1 MTKKILQLLEELSD
15 VVSLELRKEHEV
27 NNLGEYVGDLGLGG
41 DKTKRGDAIAEQ
53 VLKKVLPQKLE
64 KYQIGH
70 AILVSEETG
79 KWECSTKNVQDVDSS
94 QDIFLIVDPID
105 GSNNLRPHYTPKPQV
120 AFSVA
125 CGLVHD
131 LNEDGGLR
139 SVRVALIKNI
149 FSDDTY
155 TAILGEGS
163 FLNGVPLKSSG
174 LFDLN
179 AAILGTSLDHG
190 DPKLTHMLENGLS
203 DLLGKTQCQRRIG
216 STILDLC
223 QVATGDYDAYVSTS
237 GGIKVHDFAAVQ
249 LIMREAGC
257 HIVLR
262 ENSNNKWQ
270 IVDLASEKIIRKYI
284 DFSDKSTNFL
294 QFQLLVAGNKEL
306 LNSLKN
312 IIRW

>member
-15 VVSLELRKEHEV
+15 VVTLELRKEHEV

-41 DKTKRGDAIAEQ
+41 DKTKRGDAIAEE

-131 LNEDGGLR
+131 LNEDGGLG
-139 SVRVALIKNI
+139 SVRAALIKNT

-163 FLNGVPLKSSG
+163 FLNGVALKSSA
-174 LFDLN
+174 LSDLSTT
-179 AAILGTSLDHG
+179 ILGTSLDHV
-190 DPKLTHMLENGLS
+190 DPKLTRMLENGLS
-203 DLLGKTQCQRRIG
+203 DLLGTTQCQRRIG

-237 GGIKVHDFAAVQ
+237 GGIKVHDIAAVQ
-249 LIMREAGC
+249 LIVREAGC
-257 HIVLR
+257 HILLR
-262 ENSNNKWQ
+262 EYINGRWE
-270 IVDLASEKIIRKYI
+270 IVDLASHKIFKKYI
-284 DFSDKSTNFL
+284 DFSENSTNFL
-294 QFQLLVAGNKEL
+294 QYQLLVAGNEEL
-306 LNSLKN
+306 LTSIKD